1 LTARAAFASA
11 EDAGTSAPPGPSAS
25 PSALSAPS
33 VGTPAPPAPGA
44 GPSAPP
50 APSASPP
57 APPSGAQG
65 TPLPRSRDSGDKV
78 DYTTKRYEL
87 AGFPLIGGDSD
98 IGFEF
103 GGVATLSRF
112 ANGIV
117 PYQWNMDLLLAA
129 SVKSGPSGLEFT
141 QENVEWNIDVP
152 DLVAGR
158 VRINPQVAYNRTIN
172 QLYFGI
178 GNASSAQAPPGAS
191 PRYFEFDDRQARIRA
206 LSRIVLRAPLDAVV
220 GVIYRFEDPG
230 PYHPSKLAT
239 DAASGVA
246 LGVEPLSLVTLA
258 AGVLYDT
265 RDNEIFPHRGS
276 YHQIGLR
283 GTLGMPTG
291 AGVRYGEAGAMLAIY
306 RPIEG
311 PFVLALR
318 GVVDLQFG
326 NVPAYDLYTGGPFQT
341 YEMPGGSAAIRGV
354 PEGRYSGLVKV
365 LGNAELRALL
375 VELRVLGQR
384 FRLGGNL
391 LFDAGRLWANYT
403 FASPL
408 DGSGLG
414 IKWGAGAG
422 FYLVWGQAAVF
433 RIEVAYSPDAT
444 SENSNLPLGIYVE
457 DGVMF

>member
-1 LTARAAFASA
+1 MVPEPHDR
-11 EDAGTSAPPGPSAS
+11 
-25 PSALSAPS
+25 
-33 VGTPAPPAPGA
+33 
-44 GPSAPP
+44 
-50 APSASPP
+50 
-57 APPSGAQG
+57 
-65 TPLPRSRDSGDKV
+65 GDKV
-78 DYTTKRYEL
+78 DYTTRRYEL

-112 ANGIV
+112 ADGIA
-117 PYQWNMDLLLAA
+117 PYRWNMDLLLAA
-129 SVKSGPSGLEFT
+129 SVKSGPSGLELT
-141 QENVEWNIDVP
+141 QQNAQWNIDVP
-152 DLVAGR
+152 GLAGGQ

-172 QLYFGI
+172 QLFFGI

-191 PRYFEFDDRQARIRA
+191 ARYFEFDDRQARVRA
-206 LSRIVLRAPLDAVV
+206 LTRIVWRAPLDAVV
-220 GVIYRFEDPG
+220 GAIYRFEDPG
-230 PYHPSKLAT
+230 PYYPSKLAA
-239 DAASGVA
+239 DAASGAVR
-246 LGVEPLSLVTLA
+246 GVEPLSLVTLA
-258 AGVLYDT
+258 GGVLYDT
-265 RDNEIFPHRGS
+265 RDNEIFPRSGD
-276 YHQIGLR
+276 YDQVGLR
-283 GTLGMPTG
+283 GTIGLPMG
-291 AGVRYGEAGAMLAIY
+291 AGIRYGEAGAMLATY
-306 RPIEG
+306 KPVGG

-318 GVVDLQFG
+318 AVVDLQFG

-375 VELRVLGQR
+375 VELRILHQR

-391 LFDAGRLWANYT
+391 LFDTGRLWANYT
-403 FASPL
+403 FSSPL

-414 IKWGAGAG
+414 LKWGAGAG

-444 SENSNLPLGIYVE
+444 SENPNLPLGIYVE